1 MDKIHQR
8 LARLGFGIKRPV
20 AISRLAEMANN
31 PELKDIKEKV
41 RAERKRKFKRTS
53 KGAKQMAR
61 KKVKS
66 ECRATNL
73 EVEIKKVKDET
84 IVTGHE
90 AAKRDSLAGS

>member
-1 MDKIHQR
+1 
-8 LARLGFGIKRPV
+8 
-20 AISRLAEMANN
+20 MANN
-31 PELKDIKEKV
+31 PELKDIQRKV

-66 ECRATNL
+66 ECRSRNL
-73 EVEIKKVKDET
+73 EDELEKVKNET